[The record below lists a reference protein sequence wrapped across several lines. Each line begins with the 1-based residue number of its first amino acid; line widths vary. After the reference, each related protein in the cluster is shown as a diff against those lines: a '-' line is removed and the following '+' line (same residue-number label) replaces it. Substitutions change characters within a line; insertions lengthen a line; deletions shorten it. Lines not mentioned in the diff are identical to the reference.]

1 MIVRFLGTGTSSG
14 VPLIGCQC
22 EVCTSTDTHD
32 KRLRSSVLVEL
43 EGKTI
48 IIDCGPDFRQ
58 QMLREDVRQLDA
70 ILMTHSHKDH
80 TGGLDDIRAYNFILK
95 RDMHVYLDSYTELV
109 IRTHYDYIFAK
120 DPYPGIPRVQ
130 LHNIGNAPFMVDG
143 IEIIPIQVYH
153 HKMPVFGFRIGDFT
167 YITDAN
173 RIDEAEKEKVKGS
186 KVLVLNALR
195 REAHISHFTLSEAL
209 ALVDEL
215 KPDRTYLTH
224 ISHQLGRYA
233 EVSKELPYNVF
244 LAFDGLKVEL

>member
-22 EVCTSTDTHD
+22 AVCTSTDTHD
-32 KRLRSSVLVEL
+32 KRLRSSVLIETQ
-43 EGKTI
+43 GKTF

-95 RDMHVYLDSYTELV
+95 RDMHVYLDTYTEQT

-130 LHNIGNAPFMVDG
+130 LHNIGNAPFMVEG
-143 IEIIPIQVYH
+143 IEVTPIQVYH

-173 RIDEAEKEKVKGS
+173 RIDEEEKEKVKGS

-209 ALVDEL
+209 ALVNEL
-215 KPDRTYLTH
+215 KPARTYFTH
-224 ISHQLGRYA
+224 ISHQLGKYA
-233 EVSKELPYNVF
+233 DVSKELPENVY